1 MARSASNPGSTAD
14 RHRRPPQRSASAQH
28 AEWIRLLEISGPF
41 LELPVLTTLFPQG
54 LPTVDATVRADLRAR
69 YDEWAEAKPDDRAI
83 HTLWIRSVLRDVLGF
98 PQETL
103 RDRTQYAVSLDVH
116 LPEHRTTLGPD
127 YAIFEPATADSTEH
141 PRLLVQTHPRTQD
154 LERTVPDQPW
164 KATPLA
170 RMVELLRRQT
180 QKGDHQVRLG
190 LVTNGEQWTL
200 VHVQPG
206 EASTFATWRAE
217 LFSPEPLTLQAFIA
231 LLGVE
236 RTIGSSPDNRLEAL
250 FQRSASASHE
260 LTDQLGLQVRQA
272 VERLV
277 KGVDDIDRAR
287 NRQLLRGLPEKEL
300 YEAAVTVMMRLVF
313 VFYAEENRL
322 LPLDDAFYQQHYALS
337 PLRDQ
342 LEADREKLTDDVLQR
357 RHAAWCRLLATFR
370 AVHGGV
376 EHEAMRLPAYGGNLF
391 DPDRFPFLEG
401 RQPTSRWRDT
411 EADPLEI
418 DDLTVLHLLQSLQS
432 IEVAGTG
439 KSRERRPLS
448 FRSLDVEQIG
458 HVYEGLLDHTAV
470 RAKGPVLGLVGKKG
484 EEPEVDL
491 AELEAMAVISR
502 KHLLEKLEEL
512 TQKSAAATEKL
523 LGSKVAEESPDLW
536 RRACGGDEKLLQS
549 LAPYAGLVRLEHDLP
564 VVFPAGSVYVTKGS
578 DRRSTGTHYTPRSLT
593 EPIVEH
599 ALDPLVYV
607 GPAEGKPEAE
617 WVLRSPREIL
627 SLKVCDMTVGSGAFL
642 VQACRYLADRLVES
656 WAQCEAAAP
665 DRVLVSPEGDLVVSS
680 EAQRALPK
688 DDEERLAL
696 ARRAVADRCLYGVDV
711 NAMAVEMAKLSLWLV
726 TLQKD
731 RPFTFLDHAIR
742 VGDSLLGVNDPEQL
756 AMFHLDPVRG
766 RSAHGIVSR
775 VDEAARRA
783 IEQAVELRTRL
794 ESFPV
799 LDVRDA
805 ERKKRLLEEAQG
817 LLADLVLAADLLVG
831 AGLVTAGKPGHVF
844 DSEVQLLGGDVE
856 KLLSAEVGEDEKVRL
871 RARLLVK
878 RGQMLGGPDGK
889 ARRPFH
895 WALEF
900 PEVFLRRGGQRA
912 GLSAL
917 VGNPPFVGGK
927 KLAAT
932 IGDDARGYL
941 IDWLA
946 NGQKGSAD
954 LVAYFFLRGYQ
965 LLGEPGCMAL
975 LATNTLAQG
984 DTREVGLDQLVTH
997 GAKIIRAIKS
1007 RKWPGTANLE
1017 VSHVWIRRGT
1027 WTAGHHLDEQPVRGI
1042 SAQLTVPGRATGKPF
1057 RLAENADKSFI
1068 GSFVLGMGFVLEPE
1082 EALALIAKDP
1092 RNKDVLFPYLNGED
1106 LNSRP
1111 DQSPSR
1117 WVINFHDWP
1126 EERAREY
1133 ADVFRIVEE
1142 KVKPERQRVD
1152 AKGEFVLRKPLPQR
1166 WWHYA
1171 DKRPEL
1177 YALMRKIPRV
1187 LVTAAVSGTN
1197 AVAWAPTDS
1206 VLAHKLIVFAESRGS
1221 FFGAMQSSVH
1231 WTWARAHTSS
1241 LGSVGNLNY
1250 SPTDCFETLPLP
1262 PLDTLE
1268 AIGERYH
1275 TLRTACCLHFADGLT
1290 KVANRFHGRD
1300 EAPLIRELR
1309 DLHVELDSQV
1319 LAAYGWSD
1327 LCLDHDFRGSG
1338 RDTRFTVSDLIRQ
1351 ELLDR
1356 LLELNH
1362 LRHHEGTRD
1371 QPPPTG
1377 GTQLGLFDEDPT
1389 KDDE

>member
-1 MARSASNPGSTAD
+1 
-14 RHRRPPQRSASAQH
+14 
-28 AEWIRLLEISGPF
+28 
-41 LELPVLTTLFPQG
+41 
-54 LPTVDATVRADLRAR
+54 
-69 YDEWAEAKPDDRAI
+69 
-83 HTLWIRSVLRDVLGF
+83 
-98 PQETL
+98 
-103 RDRTQYAVSLDVH
+103 
-116 LPEHRTTLGPD
+116 
-127 YAIFEPATADSTEH
+127 
-141 PRLLVQTHPRTQD
+141 
-154 LERTVPDQPW
+154 VPDQPW

-236 RTIGSSPDNRLEAL
+236 RTIGSSADNRLEAL

-287 NRQLLRGLPEKEL
+287 NRQLLRGLPEKDL

-342 LEADREKLTDDVLQR
+342 LEADREKVTDDVLLR

-401 RQPTSRWRDT
+401 RKPTSRWRDT

-432 IEVAGTG
+432 IEVAGAG

-491 AELEAMAVISR
+491 AELEAMAIISR
-502 KHLLEKLEEL
+502 KHLVEKLEEL

-536 RRACGGDEKLLQS
+536 RRACGGDDKLLQS

-756 AMFHLDPVRG
+756 ATFHLDPVRG

-817 LLADLVLAADLLVG
+817 LLADLVLTADLLVG

-856 KLLSAEVGEDEKVRL
+856 KLLAADVGEEEKVQL

-900 PEVFLRRGGQRA
+900 PEVFLRRGEQRA

-917 VGNPPFVGGK
+917 VGNPPFVGGRRITGA
-927 KLAAT
+927 LGTDYRDYLVQWTAH
-932 IGDDARGYL
+932 GQRGS
-941 IDWLA
+941 
-946 NGQKGSAD
+946 SAD
-954 LVAYFFLRGYQ
+954 LAAYLFLRGFQ
-965 LLGEPGCMAL
+965 LLAQDGAMAL
-975 LATNTLAQG
+975 LATNTIAQG
-984 DTREVGLDQLVTH
+984 DTREVGLDRIVANGGQ
-997 GAKIIRAIKS
+997 IYRAIKS
-1007 RKWPGTANLE
+1007 RKWPGAASLE
-1017 VSHVWIRRGT
+1017 VSHVWIRRGS
-1027 WTAGHHLDEQPVRGI
+1027 WQGKHELDNAPSRGI
-1042 SAQLTVPGRATGKPF
+1042 TSQLTVPGRATGRPF
-1057 RLAENADKSFI
+1057 RLRENEDKSFQ
-1068 GSFVLGMGFVLEPE
+1068 GSIVLGMGFVLEPE
-1082 EALALIAKDP
+1082 EAHALIKKDP
-1092 RNKDVLFPYLNGED
+1092 RNKDVLYPYLNGED

-1117 WVINFHDWP
+1117 WVINFHDWS

-1142 KVKPERQRVD
+1142 KVKPERQRLD
-1152 AKGEFVLRKPLPQR
+1152 SEGEFVLRKPLPQR

-1171 DKRPEL
+1171 DKRTHL
-1177 YALMRKIPRV
+1177 YGLLSKLKRTIV
-1187 LVTAAVSGTN
+1187 
-1197 AVAWAPTDS
+1197 VAQTSRRWAPALAPTGTVFSHATVVFPTASEAFYAALQSTLHEEWRLKHGTSLKTD
-1206 VLAHKLIVFAESRGS
+1206 
-1221 FFGAMQSSVH
+1221 
-1231 WTWARAHTSS
+1231 ARYTPS
-1241 LGSVGNLNY
+1241 
-1250 SPTDCFETLPLP
+1250 DCFETFPFPASVDDL
-1262 PLDTLE
+1262 
-1268 AIGERYH
+1268 ANIGERYH
-1275 TLRTACCLHFADGLT
+1275 TQRATCCVTFDEGLT
-1290 KVANRFHGRD
+1290 PIANRFQGRD
-1300 EAPLIRELR
+1300 ESPFIRELR
-1309 DLHVELDSQV
+1309 DLHIELDRQV

-1327 LCLDHDFRGSG
+1327 LRLDHDFRGSG
-1338 RDTRFTVSDLIRQ
+1338 KDTRFTVSDPIRQ

-1362 LRHHEGTRD
+1362 KRHA
-1371 QPPPTG
+1371 
-1377 GTQLGLFDEDPT
+1377 DEDGGGEPPVAP
-1389 KDDE
+1389 KQQSLF

>member
-1 MARSASNPGSTAD
+1 MPPARRS
-14 RHRRPPQRSASAQH
+14 RPPQRSPSAQH

-54 LPTVDATVRADLRAR
+54 LPTIEATVRADLRAR
-69 YDEWAEAKPDDRAI
+69 YDEWAEAKADDRAI
-83 HTLWIRSVLRDVLGF
+83 HTLWIRSVLRDLLGF
-98 PQETL
+98 PAETL
-103 RDRTQYAVSLDVH
+103 RDRTQYAVSLDAH
-116 LPEHRTTLGPD
+116 LPEHRTSLGPD
-127 YAIFEPATADSTEH
+127 YAVFEPPTDTTPER
-141 PRLLVQTHPRTQD
+141 PRLLVQTYPRTQD
-154 LERTVPDQPW
+154 LERTVPDQAW
-164 KATPLA
+164 KATPRA
-170 RMVELLRRQT
+170 RMVELLRRQK
-180 QKGDHQVRLG
+180 QKDVRLG

-217 LFSPEPLTLQAFIA
+217 LWSPEPLTLQAFVA

-236 RTIGSSPDNRLEAL
+236 RTIGSSDDNRLEAL
-250 FQRSASASHE
+250 FARSASASHE

-322 LPLDDAFYQQHYALS
+322 LPLDDAFYQQHYALL

-342 LEADREKLTDDVLQR
+342 LEADREKLTDDVLLR

-401 RQPTSRWRDT
+401 RKPTSRWRDT

-502 KHLLEKLEEL
+502 QRLVEKLEEL
-512 TQKSAAATEKL
+512 TQKSSTATEKL
-523 LGSKVAEESPDLW
+523 LGTQAAEESPDLW
-536 RRACGGDEKLLQS
+536 RRACGGDDALVQRI
-549 LAPYAGLVRLEHDLP
+549 APYAGLVRLEHEVP

-617 WVLRSPREIL
+617 WQLRSPREIL

-642 VQACRYLADRLVES
+642 VQACRYLADRLLES
-656 WAQCEAAAP
+656 WALCEAAAP

-680 EAQRALPK
+680 EAHRPLPK

-742 VGDSLLGVNDPEQL
+742 VGDSLLGVHDAEQL
-756 AMFHLDPVRG
+756 ATFHLDPERG
-766 RSAHGIVSR
+766 RRAHGIVSH
-775 VDEAARRA
+775 VDDAARRA

-805 ERKKRLLEEAQG
+805 ERKKGLLEEAQG
-817 LLADLVLAADLLVG
+817 LLADLSLAADLLVG

-844 DSEVQLLGGDVE
+844 DSEVQLLGADVE
-856 KLLSAEVGEDEKVRL
+856 KLLAAGVGEEEKVKL

-878 RGQMLGGPDGK
+878 RGQMLSDADGK

-900 PEVFLRRGGQRA
+900 PEVFLRRGEKRA

-927 KLAAT
+927 KLTAA
-932 IGDDARGYL
+932 IGDDARAYL

-946 NGQKGSAD
+946 NGQRGSAD

-965 LLGEPGCMAL
+965 LLAEPGCMAL

-984 DTREVGLDQLVTH
+984 DTREVGLDQLVANE
-997 GAKIIRAIKS
+997 GKIIRAIKS
-1007 RKWPGTANLE
+1007 RKWPGAASLE
-1017 VSHVWIRRGT
+1017 VSHVWIRRGP
-1027 WTAGHHLDEQPVRGI
+1027 WAAGHHLDDQPVRGI
-1042 SAQLTVPGRATGKPF
+1042 SPQLTVPGRATGKPF
-1057 RLAENADKSFI
+1057 RLPENADKSFI

-1082 EALALIAKDP
+1082 EAQALLAKDP
-1092 RNKDVLFPYLNGED
+1092 RNRDVLFPYLNGED

-1126 EERAREY
+1126 EERARDY

-1142 KVKPERQRVD
+1142 KVMPERQRVD
-1152 AKGEFVLRKPLPQR
+1152 AKGDFVLRKPLPQR

-1171 DKRPEL
+1171 DKRPKMV
-1177 YALMRKIPRV
+1177 ATIAGMQSV
-1187 LVTAAVSGTN
+1187 LVTAQTSRRWLPALLPTGT
-1197 AVAWAPTDS
+1197 VFSHST
-1206 VLAHKLIVFAESRGS
+1206 VVFA
-1221 FFGAMQSSVH
+1221 FDNFAAYALMQGTPHEEWRLKYGPSLRLD
-1231 WTWARAHTSS
+1231 ARYTPS
-1241 LGSVGNLNY
+1241 
-1250 SPTDCFETLPLP
+1250 DCFETFPFP
-1262 PLDTLE
+1262 ASHATLE
-1268 AIGERYH
+1268 AIGKRYH
-1275 TLRTACCLHFADGLT
+1275 THRAACCQHFDEGLT
-1290 KVANRFHGRD
+1290 KIANSFHGRD
-1300 EAPLIRELR
+1300 ESPLIRELR
-1309 DLHVELDSQV
+1309 DLHVELDRQV

-1327 LCLDHDFRGSG
+1327 LHLDHDFRGSG
-1338 RDTRFTVSDLIRQ
+1338 KDTRFTVSDPIRQ

-1362 LRHHEGTRD
+1362 RRHSEETAK
-1371 QPPPTG
+1371 PTANPSRPS
-1377 GTQLGLFDEDPT
+1377 QKNLFT
-1389 KDDE
+1389 

>member
-1 MARSASNPGSTAD
+1 MPPARPNRA
-14 RHRRPPQRSASAQH
+14 PQRSASAHH
-28 AEWIRLLEISGPF
+28 AEWIRLLEVSGPF
-41 LELPVLTTLFPQG
+41 LELPVLAALFPQG
-54 LPTVDATVRADLRAR
+54 LPTVDATLRADLRAR
-69 YDEWAEAKPDDRAI
+69 YDEWADAKADERAI

-98 PQETL
+98 PPETL
-103 RDRTQYAVSLDVH
+103 RDRTPFAVGLDVH

-127 YAIFEPATADSTEH
+127 YAVLEPASGDAPEH
-141 PRLLVQTHPRTQD
+141 PRLLVQTYPRTQD

-170 RMVELLRRQT
+170 RMVELLRRQDR
-180 QKGDHQVRLG
+180 KGDREVRLG

-236 RTIGSSPDNRLEAL
+236 RTIGSADDDRLEAL
-250 FQRSASASHE
+250 FLRSASASHE

-277 KGVDDIDRAR
+277 KGIDDIDRAR
-287 NRQLLRGLPEKEL
+287 NRQLLRGLPERDL

-342 LEADREKLTDDVLQR
+342 LEADREKLTDDVLLR

-401 RQPTSRWRDT
+401 RKPTSRWRDDD
-411 EADPLEI
+411 ADPLEI

-432 IEVAGTG
+432 IEVRGTG
-439 KSRERRPLS
+439 TTRERRPLS

-502 KHLLEKLEEL
+502 KHLLDKLEEL
-512 TQKSAAATEKL
+512 TQKKATQAEKL
-523 LGSKVAEESPDLW
+523 LGTKVAEEAPDLW
-536 RRACGGDEKLLQS
+536 RRACDGDEKLL
-549 LAPYAGLVRLEHDLP
+549 LRIAPYAGMVRLEHDVP

-599 ALDPLVYV
+599 ALDPLVYE
-607 GPAEGKPEAE
+607 GPAQGKPESE
-617 WVLRSPREIL
+617 WRLRSPREIL

-656 WAQCEAAAP
+656 WAQCEAASP
-665 DRVLVSPEGDLVVSS
+665 DKVLVSPEGELVVSS

-742 VGDSLLGVNDPEQL
+742 VGDSLLGVSDPEQL
-756 AMFHLDPVRG
+756 ATFHLDPERG
-766 RSAHGIVSR
+766 RRAHGIVSR

-783 IEQAVELRTRL
+783 LEQAVELRTRL

-805 ERKKRLLEEAQG
+805 QRKKVLLAEAQG
-817 LLADLVLAADLLVG
+817 LLADLGLAADLLVG
-831 AGLVTAGKPGHVF
+831 AGLVTAGKPAHVF
-844 DSEVQLLGGDVE
+844 DSEVKLLGADVE
-856 KLLSAEVGEDEKVRL
+856 KLLSAEVVDEEKVKL

-878 RGQMLGGPDGK
+878 RGQVLGGEDGK
-889 ARRPFH
+889 VRRPFH

-900 PEVFLRRGGQRA
+900 PEVFLRREEKRA

-932 IGDDARGYL
+932 IGTDAREFL
-941 IDWLA
+941 LAWLA

-965 LLGEPGCMAL
+965 LLAEPGCMAL

-984 DTREVGLDQLVTH
+984 DTREVGLDQLVAG
-997 GAKIIRAIKS
+997 GAEIIRAIKS

-1017 VSHVWIRRGT
+1017 VSHVWVRRGQ
-1027 WTAGHHLDEQPVRGI
+1027 WSAGRHLDDQPVRGI
-1042 SAQLTVPGRATGKPF
+1042 TSQLTVPGRAMGKPF
-1057 RLAENADKSFI
+1057 RLQENADKSFI

-1082 EALALIAKDP
+1082 EALALIKKDA

-1152 AKGEFVLRKPLPQR
+1152 ANGEFVLRKPLPQR

-1171 DKRPEL
+1171 DKRPKL
-1177 YALMRKIPRV
+1177 IATIARMHQV
-1187 LVTAAVSGTN
+1187 LVTAQTSRRWLPALLPTGT
-1197 AVAWAPTDS
+1197 VFSHST
-1206 VLAHKLIVFAESRGS
+1206 VVFAFDSTASYALLQGTPHEEWMLKYGPTLETR
-1221 FFGAMQSSVH
+1221 
-1231 WTWARAHTSS
+1231 ARYT
-1241 LGSVGNLNY
+1241 
-1250 SPTDCFETLPLP
+1250 PTDCFETFPFPSSFEGLA
-1262 PLDTLE
+1262 T
-1268 AIGERYH
+1268 IGERYH
-1275 TLRTACCLHFADGLT
+1275 MHREACCSHFDEGLT
-1290 KVANRFHGRD
+1290 KVAHRFHGRD
-1300 EAPLIRELR
+1300 ESPLIRELR
-1309 DLHVELDSQV
+1309 DLHAELDRQV

-1327 LCLDHDFRGSG
+1327 LRLDHDFRGSG
-1338 RDTRFTVSDLIRQ
+1338 KDTRFTVSDPIRQ

-1356 LLELNH
+1356 LLALNQARH
-1362 LRHHEGTRD
+1362 QREALPALRPARRQGR
-1371 QPPPTG
+1371 
-1377 GTQLGLFDEDPT
+1377 LFGPDN
-1389 KDDE
+1389 

>member
-1 MARSASNPGSTAD
+1 MPPASTNRASTRAT
-14 RHRRPPQRSASAQH
+14 RRPPQRSPSAHH
-28 AEWIRLLEISGPF
+28 AEWIRLLEVSGPF
-41 LELPVLTTLFPQG
+41 LELPVLTNLFPQG
-54 LPTVDATVRADLRAR
+54 LPTVDTILRADLRAR
-69 YDEWAEAKPDDRAI
+69 YDEWAEAKADDRAI
-83 HTLWIRSVLRDVLGF
+83 HTLWIRSILRDVLGF
-98 PQETL
+98 PQDIL
-103 RDRTQYAVSLDVH
+103 RDRTQFAVRLDVH

-127 YAIFEPATADSTEH
+127 YAVFEPTSADSPERV
-141 PRLLVQTHPRTQD
+141 RLLVQTYPRTQD

-170 RMVELLRRQT
+170 RMVELLRRQD
-180 QKGDHQVRLG
+180 QKGDRQVRLG
-190 LVTNGEQWTL
+190 IVTNGEQWTL
-200 VHVQPG
+200 VHIQPG

-217 LFSPEPLTLQAFIA
+217 LFSPEPLTLQAFVA

-236 RTIGSSPDNRLEAL
+236 RTIGSSDDNRLEAL

-287 NRQLLRGLPEKEL
+287 NRQLLRGLPEKDL

-342 LEADREKLTDDVLQR
+342 LEADREKLTDDVLLR

-401 RQPTSRWRDT
+401 RKPTSRWRDDD
-411 EADPLEI
+411 ADPLEI

-439 KSRERRPLS
+439 RNRERRPLS

-458 HVYEGLLDHTAV
+458 HVYEGLLDHTAA

-484 EEPEVDL
+484 QEPEIDL

-502 KHLLEKLEEL
+502 KHLIEKLEEL
-512 TQKSAAATEKL
+512 TQKTATATEKL
-523 LGSKVAEESPDLW
+523 LGSKVAEEFPDLW
-536 RRACGGDEKLLQS
+536 RRACSGDEKLLRS
-549 LAPYAGLVRLEHDLP
+549 ITTYAGLVRLEHDVP

-599 ALDPLVYV
+599 ALDPLVYE

-617 WVLRSPREIL
+617 WRLRSPREIL
-627 SLKVCDMTVGSGAFL
+627 GLKVCDMTVGSGAFL

-656 WAQCEAAAP
+656 WALCEAGAP
-665 DRVLVSPEGDLVVSS
+665 DKVLVSPEGELVVSS

-688 DDEERLAL
+688 DDDERLAL

-742 VGDSLLGVNDPEQL
+742 VGDSLLGVSDPEQL
-756 AMFHLDPVRG
+756 ATFHLDPERG
-766 RSAHGIVSR
+766 RRAHGIVSR
-775 VDEAARRA
+775 VDEAARKA
-783 IEQAVELRTRL
+783 LEQAVELRTRL

-805 ERKKRLLEEAQG
+805 DRKKGLLEEAQG
-817 LLADLVLAADLLVG
+817 LLADLSLAADLLVG

-856 KLLSAEVGEDEKVRL
+856 KLLAADVGEEEKVKL

-878 RGQMLGGPDGK
+878 RGQVLCGEDGK
-889 ARRPFH
+889 VRRPFH

-900 PEVFLRRGGQRA
+900 PEVFLRRGEQRA

-917 VGNPPFVGGK
+917 VGNPPFVGGQK
-927 KLAAT
+927 IT
-932 IGDDARGYL
+932 GNFGTDFRDYL
-941 IDWLA
+941 VGWLA
-946 NGQKGSAD
+946 NGARGSAD
-954 LVAYFFLRGYQ
+954 LVAYFFLRGYG
-965 LLGEPGCMAL
+965 LLREPGSMAL
-975 LATNTLAQG
+975 LATNTIAQG
-984 DTREVGLDQLVTH
+984 DTREVGLDQLVAQ
-997 GAKIIRAIKS
+997 GAVLMRAVKS
-1007 RKWPGTANLE
+1007 RKWPGVANLE
-1017 VSHVWIRRGT
+1017 VSHVWVRRGAWQGT
-1027 WTAGHHLDEQPVRGI
+1027 VNLDDRVVRSI
-1042 SAQLTVPGRATGKPF
+1042 SPQLVMPGRVTGRPF
-1057 RLAENADKSFI
+1057 RLKENEGKSFI
-1068 GSFVLGMGFVLEPE
+1068 GSLVLGLGFVLDE
-1082 EALALIAKDP
+1082 EAAIQLLTHSP
-1092 RNKDVLFPYLNGED
+1092 RNRDALFPYLNGED
-1106 LNSRP
+1106 LNSRT
-1111 DQSPSR
+1111 DQSHAR

-1126 EERAREY
+1126 EERARQY
-1133 ADVFRIVEE
+1133 PDLFKIVEAQ
-1142 KVKPERQRVD
+1142 VKPERDLNPRKQRR
-1152 AKGEFVLRKPLPQR
+1152 ER
-1166 WWHYA
+1166 WWQYA
-1171 DKRPEL
+1171 ERAPRL
-1177 YALMRKIPRV
+1177 YAAISGRSHV
-1187 LVTAAVSGTN
+1187 LALSLVNNHLAFAYCPSHCVF
-1197 AVAWAPTDS
+1197 
-1206 VLAHKLIVFAESRGS
+1206 AHKLAVFPVDRAQ
-1221 FFGAMQSSVH
+1221 FATLQSSAHHH
-1231 WTWARAHTSS
+1231 WSWTHSS
-1241 LGSVGNLNY
+1241 TMRRDINY
-1250 SPTDCFETLPLP
+1250 SPSDCFETFPFPEAPVSLS
-1262 PLDTLE
+1262 
-1268 AIGERYH
+1268 AIGDCYH
-1275 TLRTACCLHFADGLT
+1275 DHRAACCRHFDQGLT
-1290 KVANRFHGRD
+1290 KIYNRFHCGD
-1300 EAPLIRELR
+1300 ESPLIRKLR
-1309 DLHVELDSQV
+1309 DLHVELDRQV
-1319 LAAYGWSD
+1319 LMAYGWSD
-1327 LCLDHDFRGSG
+1327 LRLDHDFRGSG
-1338 RDTRFTVSDLIRQ
+1338 KDTRFTVSDPIRQ

-1362 LRHHEGTRD
+1362 KRHAEEA
-1371 QPPPTG
+1371 G
-1377 GTQLGLFDEDPT
+1377 GTDRRGPSQGSLF
-1389 KDDE
+1389 

>member
-1 MARSASNPGSTAD
+1 MARSASNPGPSAS

-28 AEWIRLLEISGPF
+28 AEWIRLLEVSGPF

-69 YDEWAEAKPDDRAI
+69 YDEWAEAKTSDRAI

-98 PQETL
+98 PTDTL
-103 RDRTQYAVSLDVH
+103 RDRTQYAVSLDVP

-127 YAIFEPATADSTEH
+127 HAIFEPATATTPER
-141 PRLLVQTHPRTQD
+141 PRLLIQTYPRDQD
-154 LERTVPDQPW
+154 LERAVPDQPW

-170 RMVELLRRQT
+170 RMVELLRRQDR
-180 QKGDHQVRLG
+180 GPVRLG

-217 LFSPEPLTLQAFIA
+217 LFSPEPTTLQAFVA

-236 RTIGSSPDNRLEAL
+236 RTIGSSDENRLEAL
-250 FQRSASASHE
+250 FERSASASHE

-277 KGVDDIDRAR
+277 KGVDAIDRAR

-342 LEADREKLTDDVLQR
+342 LEGDREKLTDDVLQR

-376 EHEAMRLPAYGGNLF
+376 EHEVMRLPAYGGNLF

-401 RQPTSRWRDT
+401 RKPTSRWRDT

-432 IEVAGTG
+432 IEVRGAGTT
-439 KSRERRPLS
+439 RERRPLS

-470 RAKGPVLGLVGKKG
+470 RAKGPVLGLVGKRG
-484 EEPEVDL
+484 QEPEVDL
-491 AELEAMAVISR
+491 AELEGMAVISR

-512 TQKSAAATEKL
+512 TEKSGKALEKL
-523 LGSKVAEESPDLW
+523 LAEPSVQESPELW
-536 RRACGGDEKLLQS
+536 RRVCSGDDALVQR
-549 LAPYAGLVRLEHDLP
+549 LAPYSSLVRREHEEP

-665 DRVLVSPEGDLVVSS
+665 DRVLVSPEGELVVSS

-742 VGDSLLGVNDPEQL
+742 VGDSLLGVSDPEQL
-756 AMFHLDPVRG
+756 ATFHLDPVRG

-783 IEQAVELRTRL
+783 LEQAVELRTRL

-805 ERKKRLLEEAQG
+805 ERKRLLLAEAQG
-817 LLADLVLAADLLVG
+817 LLADLSLAADLLVG
-831 AGLVTAGKPGHVF
+831 AGLVTAGKPAHVF
-844 DSEVQLLGGDVE
+844 DSEVKLLGGDVE
-856 KLLSAEVGEDEKVRL
+856 KLLVAGAGEEERVKL

-878 RGQMLGGPDGK
+878 RGQMLADADGK

-900 PEVFLRRGGQRA
+900 PEVFLRREGKRA

-917 VGNPPFVGGK
+917 VGNPPFVGGQK
-927 KLAAT
+927 IT
-932 IGDDARGYL
+932 GNFGTDFRDYL
-941 IDWLA
+941 VEWLA
-946 NGQKGSAD
+946 NGARGSAD
-954 LVAYFFLRGYQ
+954 LVAYFFLRGYG
-965 LLGEPGCMAL
+965 LLGEPGSMAL
-975 LATNTLAQG
+975 LATNTIAQG
-984 DTREVGLDQLVTH
+984 DTREVGLDQLVAQ
-997 GAKIIRAIKS
+997 GAVLMRAVKS
-1007 RKWPGTANLE
+1007 RKWPGVANLE
-1017 VSHVWIRRGT
+1017 VSHVWVRRGA
-1027 WTAGHHLDEQPVRGI
+1027 WRGVVNLDDQVVRSI
-1042 SAQLTVPGRATGKPF
+1042 SPQLVVPGRITGKPF
-1057 RLAENADKSFI
+1057 RLKENEGKSFQ
-1068 GSFVLGMGFVLEPE
+1068 GSIVLGMGFVIEPE
-1082 EALALIAKDP
+1082 EAQALIAKDP
-1092 RNKDVLFPYLNGED
+1092 RNKAVLFPYLNGED

-1133 ADVFRIVEE
+1133 RDVFRIVEE
-1142 KVKPERQRVD
+1142 KVKPQRMAQGD
-1152 AKGEFVLRKPLPQR
+1152 DYGRRHWWNFLRT
-1166 WWHYA
+1166 
-1171 DKRPEL
+1171 RPEL
-1177 YALMRKIPRV
+1177 YSAIAGQDRV
-1187 LVTAAVSGTN
+1187 LTRARIANRHSMCLVPSGWVYNEKT
-1197 AVAWAPTDS
+1197 V
-1206 VLAHKLIVFAESRGS
+1206 VFAHVP
-1221 FFGAMQSSVH
+1221 FALLQSSIH
-1231 WTWARAHTSS
+1231 ELWART
-1241 LGSVGNLNY
+1241 Y
-1250 SPTDCFETLPLP
+1250 STTLRTDMQYTPSDCFETFPLP
-1262 PLDTLE
+1262 ADELSRSDV
-1268 AIGERYH
+1268 ADRYH
-1275 TLRTACCLHFADGLT
+1275 ALRSSCCQQFEVGLT
-1290 KVANRFHGRD
+1290 KIANRLHGRD
-1300 EAPLIRELR
+1300 ESPLIRELR
-1309 DLHVELDSQV
+1309 DLQVELDRQA
-1319 LAAYGWSD
+1319 LAAYGWTD
-1327 LCLDHDFRGSG
+1327 LRLDHDFRGSG
-1338 RDTRFTVSDLIRQ
+1338 KDTRFTVSDPIRQ

-1362 LRHHEGTRD
+1362 QRHA
-1371 QPPPTG
+1371 
-1377 GTQLGLFDEDPT
+1377 LGAIGSGLKPARRQGNLFAP
-1389 KDDE
+1389 

>member
-1 MARSASNPGSTAD
+1 MPPTSSNRAGRSP
-14 RHRRPPQRSASAQH
+14 RRPTPRSTSAHH
-28 AEWIRLLEISGPF
+28 AEWIRLLEVSGPF
-41 LELPVLTTLFPQG
+41 LELPVLATQFPQG
-54 LPTVDATVRADLRAR
+54 LPTVDATLRADLRAR
-69 YDEWAEAKPDDRAI
+69 YDEWAAADEHDRAI
-83 HTLWIRSVLRDVLGF
+83 HTLWIASVLRDVLGF
-98 PQETL
+98 PPETL
-103 RDRTQYAVSLDVH
+103 RDRTQLAVSLDVAIA
-116 LPEHRTTLGPD
+116 EHRTTLGPD
-127 YAIFEPATADSTEH
+127 HAVVEPAGPDGPERI
-141 PRLLVQTHPRTQD
+141 RLLVQTYPRSQD
-154 LERTVPDQPW
+154 LERVVPDQPW

-170 RMVELLRRQT
+170 RMVELLRRQDPR
-180 QKGDHQVRLG
+180 GDRTVRLG
-190 LVTNGEQWTL
+190 LVTNGEHWTL

-217 LFSPEPLTLQAFIA
+217 LWSPEPLTLQAFVA
-231 LLGVE
+231 LLGVQ
-236 RTIGSSPDNRLEAL
+236 RTIGTSDDNRLEAL
-250 FQRSASASHE
+250 FERSASASHE

-287 NRQLLRGLPEKEL
+287 NRELLRGLPEKDL

-342 LEADREKLTDDVLQR
+342 LEADREKLTDDVLLR

-401 RQPTSRWRDT
+401 RKPTSRWR
-411 EADPLEI
+411 EEPADPLEI

-439 KSRERRPLS
+439 RSRERRPLS

-484 EEPEVDL
+484 DEPEVDL

-502 KHLLEKLEEL
+502 QHLLEKLQAL
-512 TQKSAAATEKL
+512 TQKAPAATEKL
-523 LGSKVAEESPDLW
+523 LSSRAAEEQPDVW
-536 RRACGGDEKLLQS
+536 RRAAGGDEQLLRS
-549 LAPYAGLVRLEHDLP
+549 LAPYAGLVRIEHDQP

-607 GPAEGKPEAE
+607 GPAEGKPKAE

-656 WAQCEAAAP
+656 WALCEAKHP
-665 DRVLVSPEGDLVVSS
+665 DRVLVSPEGDLQVSS
-680 EAQRALPK
+680 EAERAMPK
-688 DDEERLAL
+688 DDEERLAM

-742 VGDSLLGVNDPEQL
+742 VGDSLLGVSDPEQL
-756 AMFHLDPVRG
+756 ATFHLDPERG
-766 RSAHGIVSR
+766 RRAHGIVSR
-775 VDEAARRA
+775 VDEVARKA
-783 IEQAVELRTRL
+783 LEEAVELRTRL

-799 LDVRDA
+799 LDVKDA
-805 ERKKRLLEEAQG
+805 ERKKALLEQAQE
-817 LLADLVLAADLLVG
+817 LLADLSLAADLLVG
-831 AGLVTAGKPGHVF
+831 AGLVTAGKPEKAF
-844 DSEVQLLGGDVE
+844 DSEVQLLGGEVE
-856 KLLSAEVGEDEKVRL
+856 RLLVAEAGGEEKVKL
-871 RARLLVK
+871 RARLLAK
-878 RGQMLGGPDGK
+878 RGQLLSGVDGK
-889 ARRPFH
+889 VRRPFH

-900 PEVFLRRGGQRA
+900 PEVFLRRSGERA

-917 VGNPPFVGGK
+917 VGNPPFVGGQK
-927 KLAAT
+927 IT
-932 IGDDARGYL
+932 GNFGTDFRDYL
-941 IDWLA
+941 VGWLA
-946 NGQKGSAD
+946 NGARGSAD
-954 LVAYFFLRGYQ
+954 LVAYFFLRGYG
-965 LLGEPGCMAL
+965 LLAEPGTMAL
-975 LATNTLAQG
+975 LATNTIAQG
-984 DTREVGLDQLVTH
+984 DTREVGLDRLVEQ
-997 GAKIIRAIKS
+997 GAVLMRAVKS
-1007 RKWPGTANLE
+1007 RKWPGVANLE
-1017 VSHVWIRRGT
+1017 VSHVWVRRGA
-1027 WTAGHHLDEQPVRGI
+1027 WQGSVNLDDRVVRAI
-1042 SAQLTVPGRATGKPF
+1042 SPQLVVPGRVTGKPY
-1057 RLAENADKSFI
+1057 RLKENEGKSFQ
-1068 GSFVLGMGFVLEPE
+1068 GSIVLGMGFVLEPE
-1082 EALALIAKDP
+1082 DAQALIAKDP

-1133 ADVFRIVEE
+1133 REVFRIVEE
-1142 KVKPERQRVD
+1142 KVKPQRMETHD
-1152 AKGEFVLRKPLPQR
+1152 ANGRRYWWRFLRT
-1166 WWHYA
+1166 
-1171 DKRPEL
+1171 RPEMHS
-1177 YALMRKIPRV
+1177 AIADIERV
-1187 LVTAAVSGTN
+1187 LVTAQTSRTQWPALVPNMAVY
-1197 AVAWAPTDS
+1197 DQ
-1206 VLAHKLIVFAESRGS
+1206 KLVVFALPLRQHFAILASGLHLMWVVARGS
-1221 FFGAMQSSVH
+1221 TMKTDTVYTPS
-1231 WTWARAHTSS
+1231 
-1241 LGSVGNLNY
+1241 
-1250 SPTDCFETLPLP
+1250 DCFETFPFPTSYAPLES
-1262 PLDTLE
+1262 T
-1268 AIGERYH
+1268 GGNYH
-1275 TLRTACCLHFADGLT
+1275 THRAACCQHFGEGLT
-1290 KVANRFHGRD
+1290 KIANRFHGRD
-1300 EAPLIRELR
+1300 KSPLIRELR
-1309 DLHVELDSQV
+1309 DLHTELDRQV

-1327 LCLDHDFRGSG
+1327 LRLDHDFRGSG
-1338 RDTRFTVSDLIRQ
+1338 KDTRFTVSDPIRQ

-1362 LRHHEGTRD
+1362 ARHNQELAA
-1371 QPPPTG
+1371 PPAERPRQRT
-1377 GTQLGLFDEDPT
+1377 LF
-1389 KDDE
+1389 

>member
-1 MARSASNPGSTAD
+1 MP
-14 RHRRPPQRSASAQH
+14 RRIVTTQRSAAAQH
-28 AEWIRLLEISGPF
+28 AEWIRLLEVSGPF

-83 HTLWIRSVLRDVLGF
+83 HTTWIRSVLRDVLGF
-98 PQETL
+98 PPETL
-103 RDRTQYAVSLDVH
+103 RDSTQLAVSLHAH

-127 YAIFEPATADSTEH
+127 YAIVEPATSDSPEH

-217 LFSPEPLTLQAFIA
+217 LFSPEPLTLQAFTA

-502 KHLLEKLEEL
+502 KHLVGKLEEL

-549 LAPYAGLVRLEHDLP
+549 LAPYAGLVRIEHDAP

-742 VGDSLLGVNDPEQL
+742 VGDSLLGVSDPEQL
-756 AMFHLDPVRG
+756 ATFHLDPVRG

-775 VDEAARRA
+775 VDEVARRA

-856 KLLSAEVGEDEKVRL
+856 KLLAADVGEEEKVRL

-878 RGQMLGGPDGK
+878 RGQVLGGPEGK

-900 PEVFLRRGGQRA
+900 PEVFSSPSSSTFGFDCIL
-912 GLSAL
+912 
-917 VGNPPFVGGK
+917 GNPPFLGGT
-927 KLAAT
+927 LAT
-932 IGDDARGYL
+932 TQLGQDYCRHIGHALPPYHGKADYGSYFFKQGVRMLQARGIL
-941 IDWLA
+941 SLLCTA
-946 NGQKGSAD
+946 S
-954 LVAYFFLRGYQ
+954 LLRGETADTSLVSLIQSGYCIPAARAPFPWPGDAKVTAVVVSLTREPWHGARQ
-965 LLGEPGCMAL
+965 LDGKRVPHINASLAHSVAGQPHSLVEAMHGYMGIKVSPANPTLSAL
-975 LATNTLAQG
+975 LA
-984 DTREVGLDQLVTH
+984 
-997 GAKIIRAIKS
+997 RAINTQCPNACLPKIGG
-1007 RKWPGTANLE
+1007 KELYNYTDLAEAHHCLDPVAA
-1017 VSHVWIRRGT
+1017 SHYT
-1027 WTAGHHLDEQPVRGI
+1027 
-1042 SAQLTVPGRATGKPF
+1042 
-1057 RLAENADKSFI
+1057 RLAEIVKD
-1068 GSFVLGMGFVLEPE
+1068 
-1082 EALALIAKDP
+1082 IAGIAIDP
-1092 RNKDVLFPYLNGED
+1092 TDIAHSAP
-1106 LNSRP
+1106 
-1111 DQSPSR
+1111 
-1117 WVINFHDWP
+1117 
-1126 EERAREY
+1126 ARELGSQLSILSLCF
-1133 ADVFRIVEE
+1133 ACAETSHVQLVFRHVSTPCILTHKTIAVPSESWATFGLLQSIAHE
-1142 KVKPERQRVD
+1142 LWAWQY
-1152 AKGEFVLRKPLPQR
+1152 GLRRKQDLT
-1166 WWHYA
+1166 YSI
-1171 DKRPEL
+1171 KRC
-1177 YALMRKIPRV
+1177 
-1187 LVTAAVSGTN
+1187 
-1197 AVAWAPTDS
+1197 
-1206 VLAHKLIVFAESRGS
+1206 LATF
-1221 FFGAMQSSVH
+1221 
-1231 WTWARAHTSS
+1231 
-1241 LGSVGNLNY
+1241 
-1250 SPTDCFETLPLP
+1250 PLP
-1262 PLDTLE
+1262 PATQIASLE
-1268 AIGERYH
+1268 SISKEVHAARDAASAANGLSDFYH
-1275 TLRTACCLHFADGLT
+1275 S
-1290 KVANRFHGRD
+1290 FHRGHLS
-1300 EAPLIRELR
+1300 AKAVREGQ
-1309 DLHVELDSQV
+1309 VEIDRQV
-1319 LAAYGWSD
+1319 LAAYGWGD
-1327 LCLDHDFRGSG
+1327 LRLDHDFRGSG
-1338 RDTRFTVSDLIRQ
+1338 KDTRFTVSDPIRQ

-1362 LRHHEGTRD
+1362 ARHAVEARPQQTPR
-1371 QPPPTG
+1371 PPA
-1377 GTQLGLFDEDPT
+1377 QRGLFDSSDT
-1389 KDDE
+1389 WRNA